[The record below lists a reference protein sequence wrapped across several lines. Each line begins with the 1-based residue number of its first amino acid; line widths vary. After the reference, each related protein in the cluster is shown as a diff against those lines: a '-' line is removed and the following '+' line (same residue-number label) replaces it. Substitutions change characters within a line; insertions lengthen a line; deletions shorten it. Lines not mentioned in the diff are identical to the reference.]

1 MDIKYINHNP
11 ESDWGIIETNQFKL
25 TEGKDKRFFVVDNFY
40 ADPIGVRNF
49 ALQQTYYPGEG
60 AVGHRTRKQFMFD
73 GVRESFESI
82 IGKKIADYDNGY
94 GWFDTGING
103 RFQYC
108 PAGTPSVFHCDTQ
121 KWAAVIYLTPDAP
134 PQSGTSFLRHKETKI
149 FHNSQ
154 INWDAGEGIKVFN
167 QKTFVDGTPYETVD
181 VVGNVFNRLVI
192 FDGGLIHSG
201 LNYFGWDIES
211 SRLFH
216 IFFFNE
222 QK

>member
-1 MDIKYINHNP
+1 MNDIFKIN
-11 ESDWGIIETNQFKL
+11 SNQK
-25 TEGKDKRFFVVDNFY
+25 KRLFVVDDFY
-40 ADPIGVRNF
+40 TNPLAIREH
-49 ALQQTYYPGEG
+49 ALAQTYFPGEG
-60 AVGHRTRKQFMFD
+60 AVGERTRDQFL
-73 GVRESFESI
+73 FEGLKEKFEEI
-82 IGKKIADYDNGY
+82 MQIKIADNTDDGF
-94 GWFDTGING
+94 GWYNVGING
-103 RFQYC
+103 RFQSC
-108 PAGTPSVFHCDTQ
+108 IGGVPQVFHCDAQ
-121 KWAAVIYLTPDAP
+121 KWAGVLFLTPDAP

-154 INWDAGEGIKVFN
+154 INWDAGEGMKVFN

-181 VVGNVFNRLVI
+181 IVGNVFNRLVI